1 MMNLAEL
8 ATKTARR
15 SPRAPALIDPA
26 RGRSRSFGELD
37 RRTGLLASALDA
49 RLGAGLGRRV
59 AALSRNSLELFDLY
73 LACARSGTLLFPLNW
88 RFSPS
93 QVKEALEDAEPT
105 VVFYEAAF
113 RGVVDEIRG
122 DLKVEAWIEWSSTG
136 AGGDSEYDDLL
147 RDVERSSVGLSRPS
161 LSPLPD
167 AAGLLHQPYLAIS
180 TGGTTGIP
188 KSAVH
193 TQHSYGACALNYLAA
208 ARIAEAD
215 VYLMLGQMFHVVGY
229 MPLAYLAL
237 GRPVV
242 LVTDFDAGAC
252 VDIVH
257 AEGVSGFFAI
267 ATMLPRLIA
276 ATRADGRPVPT
287 VRQVE
292 YGGAPMGEEIIRDA
306 AEVFDADLIQ
316 AWGMTE
322 LGPGTYLGPEAH
334 RRALSGERPEL
345 LRSCGRAALFSTVAV
360 LDDDGVPVRRD
371 SATLGEICHRGPNTM
386 TGYWNKPHETAELLR
401 GGWLHTGDGGTWDD
415 EGHIFIV
422 DRIKSMIISG
432 GENIF
437 PGEIERALGNHPGI
451 AEVVVVGVRDAEWG
465 EVVKAVVV
473 PAPGARLTGADVAR
487 YVEAELGSYK
497 KPRIVEFVEAL
508 PMTPTGKVNRKL
520 LQEAR

>member
-15 SPRAPALIDPA
+15 SPSAPALIDPA
-26 RGRSRSFGELD
+26 RGRSRTFGELE
-37 RRTGLLASALDA
+37 RRTGRLATAFD
-49 RLGAGLGRRV
+49 GRV
-59 AALSRNSLELFDLY
+59 AALSRNSIELFELY
-73 LACARSGTLLFPLNW
+73 LASARSGTLLFPLNW
-88 RFSPS
+88 RFSPP
-93 QVKEALEDAEPT
+93 QVKTALEDAEPSI
-105 VVFYEAAF
+105 VFYESDF
-113 RGVVDEIRG
+113 RAVVDEVRD
-122 DLKVEAWIEWSSTG
+122 DLKVETWIEWSSTG
-136 AGGDSEYDDLL
+136 PGGDSEYDEWLL
-147 RDVERSSVGLSRPS
+147 DADRSAVS
-161 LSPLPD
+161 LPD
-167 AAGLLHQPYLAIS
+167 PATLLHQPYLAIS

-193 TQHSYGACALNYLAA
+193 SQHSYGACALNYLAA
-208 ARIAEAD
+208 ARISETD

-229 MPLAYLAL
+229 MPLAYLAM

-242 LVTDFDAGAC
+242 IVTDFDAAAC

-276 ATRADGRPVPT
+276 ATRADGRPMPS

-292 YGGAPMGEEIIRDA
+292 YGGAPMGEEVIRDA
-306 AEVFDADLIQ
+306 AEVFGADLIQ

-334 RRALSGERPEL
+334 RRALAGERPEL

-360 LDDDGVPVRRD
+360 LGEDGEPVPQD
-371 SATLGEICHRGPNTM
+371 STTFGEICHRGPSNM
-386 TGYWNKPHETAELLR
+386 TGYWNKPEETAALLR
-401 GGWLHTGDGGTWDD
+401 DGWVHTGDGGTWDD
-415 EGHIFIV
+415 EGHLFIV

-437 PGEIERALGNHPGI
+437 PGEIERALGNHPAI
-451 AEVVVVGVRDAEWG
+451 AEVVVVGVKDREWG

-473 PAPGARLTGADVAR
+473 RAPGAGLTEGDVAR

-497 KPRIVEFVEAL
+497 KPRIVEFVDEL

>member
-8 ATKTARR
+8 ATKTAQR
-15 SPRAPALIDPA
+15 SPEAAALIDPA
-26 RGRSRSFGELD
+26 RGRSRTFGALD
-37 RRTGLLASALDA
+37 RRTTRLASALDG

-59 AALSRNSLELFDLY
+59 ATLSRNSLELFELY

-88 RFSPS
+88 RFSAA
-93 QVKEALEDAEPT
+93 QVKAALEDADPT
-105 VVFYEAAF
+105 VVFYETAF
-113 RGVVDEIRG
+113 RSVVDEIRG
-122 DLKVEAWIEWSSTG
+122 DLKVETWIEWSSTG
-136 AGGDSEYDDLL
+136 AGGDSEYDALL
-147 RDVERSSVGLSRPS
+147 AEVDET
-161 LSPLPD
+161 
-167 AAGLLHQPYLAIS
+167 AAGLALPEPAGLLYQPYLAIS

-215 VYLMLGQMFHVVGY
+215 VYLMLGQMFHVVAY
-229 MPLAYLAL
+229 MPLAYLAM

-242 LVTDFDAGAC
+242 LVADFDADAC
-252 VDIVH
+252 VEIIH
-257 AEGVSGFFAI
+257 AERVSGFFAI

-276 ATRADGRPVPT
+276 ATRADGRPVPS

-292 YGGAPMGEEIIRDA
+292 YGGAPMGAEVIRDA
-306 AEVFDADLIQ
+306 AATFDADLIQ

-334 RRALSGERPEL
+334 RRALSGERPDL
-345 LRSCGRAALFSTVAV
+345 LRSCGRAALLSSVAV
-360 LDDDGVPVRRD
+360 LDEDGRPVPQDRK
-371 SATLGEICHRGPNTM
+371 AFGEICHRGPNTM
-386 TGYWNKPHETAELLR
+386 AGYWNKPEETAGLLR
-401 GGWLHTGDGGTWDD
+401 GGWLHTGDGGTWDE

-437 PGEIERALGNHPGI
+437 PGEIERSLGNHPAI
-451 AEVVVVGVRDAEWG
+451 AEVVVVGVQDGEWG

-473 PAPGARLTGADVAR
+473 RAPGATLTEGDVAR

-497 KPRIVEFVEAL
+497 KPRIVEFVDAL
-508 PMTPTGKVNRKL
+508 PMTPTGKINRKL
-520 LQEAR
+520 LQEAS